1 MSNGRVSGDRS
12 KSSYIQS
19 QSVDA
24 AAVLPR
30 QVTALAA
37 DVTSSFETA
46 SVLDCWIKVTGWRLA
61 S

>member
-12 KSSYIQS
+12 KSSHTRS

-30 QVTALAA
+30 QETALSA
-37 DVTSSFETA
+37 DVTSSFETV
-46 SVLDCWIKVTGWRLA
+46 SVFDCWIKVTGWRLA
-61 S
+61 